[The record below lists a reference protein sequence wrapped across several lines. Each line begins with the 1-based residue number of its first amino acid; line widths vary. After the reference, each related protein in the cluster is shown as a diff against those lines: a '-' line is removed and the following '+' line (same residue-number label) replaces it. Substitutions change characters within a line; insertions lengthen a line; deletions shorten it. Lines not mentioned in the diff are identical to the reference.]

1 MLNLPLPLPL
11 PEQTG
16 LAARQAVIK
25 PVITND
31 MLAISHQSIVQPC
44 PKRREKPIP
53 TPTPTQS
60 HREEPEWWAGLG
72 GTCLRG
78 GSNGHPPGLCPRYK
92 GACRALGTG
101 VSNRAGEGKKHPEGE
116 RERVLRGTPLQPGRA
131 LHTAQVGPGEGVL
144 RDGGS
149 LPGPLNQ
156 HQILRC
162 PWRKSGLKAP
172 GPLTGL

>member
-1 MLNLPLPLPL
+1 MLDLPLPLPL

-16 LAARQAVIK
+16 LAAWQAVIK

-60 HREEPEWWAGLG
+60 HREEPELWAGLG

-78 GSNGHPPGLCPRYK
+78 GSNGHPPALCPRYK
-92 GACRALGTG
+92 GACRVLGTG
-101 VSNRAGEGKKHPEGE
+101 VSNGAGEGKKHPEGE
-116 RERVLRGTPLQPGRA
+116 REREFSEEPPCSQAGLYTQRRWGRGR
-131 LHTAQVGPGEGVL
+131 V
-144 RDGGS
+144 
-149 LPGPLNQ
+149 
-156 HQILRC
+156 C
-162 PWRKSGLKAP
+162 
-172 GPLTGL
+172 